1 MICIKHCSLIDLPR
15 KKDLGLARHCKIKQ
29 GRNVLVIYNDNKE
42 KQRVKV
48 TWSSMIEFWSCQLD
62 VLVTRRDHKK

>member
-1 MICIKHCSLIDLPR
+1 MIGIKHCSLIDLP
-15 KKDLGLARHCKIKQ
+15 KQKDLGPARHCKIKQ
-29 GRNVLVIYNDNKE
+29 DRNVLFIYNNNEE

-62 VLVTRRDHKK
+62 VLVTRREHQM